1 MYRKENNMY
10 RKENNMHKENNM
22 QRLLTI
28 SVLAIAFVVV
38 AMPVEA
44 EVLWTEN
51 WEQPAWEGGD
61 DMIDQS
67 GWSRASGKVGR
78 PKIAESADG
87 LVGQVATMAN
97 MSGKIGEFSNF
108 TNPAGLSGGVPELPS
123 GGELNLSFRWLI
135 NPSGGEGRTG
145 SAVVGF
151 MSGVNQGV
159 SIQNNGTKVR
169 FTDMN
174 DNDHYF
180 DLPDNT
186 GAEQIIDFELF
197 ATPDSHGWRMNGVTR
212 QTINSAVTYGNID
225 SIAWGCGRDAGL
237 DCGIMDDMT
246 VSITPEPAS
255 LGLLTLGGLAL
266 LSRRRRA

>member
-1 MYRKENNMY
+1 MYRKENNMC

-51 WEQPAWEGGD
+51 WEQPAWEVGD

-97 MSGKIGEFSNF
+97 MTGKIGEFSNF
-108 TNPAGLSGGVPELPS
+108 TNRQDSAAAFLDFPPAGSLTSASGG
-123 GGELNLSFRWLI
+123 
-135 NPSGGEGRTG
+135 
-145 SAVVGF
+145 
-151 MSGVNQGV
+151 
-159 SIQNNGTKVR
+159 
-169 FTDMN
+169 
-174 DNDHYF
+174 
-180 DLPDNT
+180 
-186 GAEQIIDFELF
+186 
-197 ATPDSHGWRMNGVTR
+197 
-212 QTINSAVTYGNID
+212 
-225 SIAWGCGRDAGL
+225 
-237 DCGIMDDMT
+237 
-246 VSITPEPAS
+246 
-255 LGLLTLGGLAL
+255 
-266 LSRRRRA
+266 